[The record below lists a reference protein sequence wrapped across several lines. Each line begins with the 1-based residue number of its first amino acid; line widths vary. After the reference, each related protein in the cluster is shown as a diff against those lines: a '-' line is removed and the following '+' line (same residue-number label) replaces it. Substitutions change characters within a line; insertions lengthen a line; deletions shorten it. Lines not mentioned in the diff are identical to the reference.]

1 VCNSTSIGKIIKI
14 GLSMT
19 IECAEGNE
27 LVREKMAYIVNR
39 PIILHGLGALGN
51 VRVLARMSFPAPPTR
66 KAVSYR
72 LTGAFKSI
80 TLDLPAGA
88 WPSSLLVGPSIAISK
103 VSRCLLLSGEEQP

>member
-1 VCNSTSIGKIIKI
+1 
-14 GLSMT
+14 MT

-39 PIILHGLGALGN
+39 LIILDGLGALGN
-51 VRVLARMSFPAPPTR
+51 VRVLARMSSTR

-72 LTGAFKSI
+72 LTEAFKSI

-88 WPSSLLVGPSIAISK
+88 WPSSFW
-103 VSRCLLLSGEEQP
+103 